1 MPCLSRC
8 VQEAEKARE
17 SIMEAQKALRAA
29 NDRMSKH
36 EETIL
41 SVLKALSTRTVTIES
56 LHRTQVGATVN
67 KLRKLEVSKISELSQ
82 RIVLAWKS
90 LVERGDRTGAKI
102 GEISSTPPS
111 RAISASSSQHSR
123 SPVGAGG
130 AARHAGV
137 LDIVRDEH
145 GRVERRIADP
155 DSHEDQ
161 LALQEA
167 AEAERIWQEKFGPDR
182 EARTSG
188 HTRLEKVASHLKAR
202 YQEKEDERKKKVI
215 QQIEPRAMSN
225 GKKRQPTALPVSRGK
240 DPRR

>member
-1 MPCLSRC
+1 MNSNQPSNPPPLAPKPSCSTTRRPCS
-8 VQEAEKARE
+8 
-17 SIMEAQKALRAA
+17 S
-29 NDRMSKH
+29 

-137 LDIVRDEH
+137 LDVVRDEH

-167 AEAERIWQEKFGPDR
+167 AEAERIWR
-182 EARTSG
+182 
-188 HTRLEKVASHLKAR
+188 EKVW
-202 YQEKEDERKKKVI
+202 
-215 QQIEPRAMSN
+215 
-225 GKKRQPTALPVSRGK
+225 PTMWICVVLSSLS
-240 DPRR
+240 